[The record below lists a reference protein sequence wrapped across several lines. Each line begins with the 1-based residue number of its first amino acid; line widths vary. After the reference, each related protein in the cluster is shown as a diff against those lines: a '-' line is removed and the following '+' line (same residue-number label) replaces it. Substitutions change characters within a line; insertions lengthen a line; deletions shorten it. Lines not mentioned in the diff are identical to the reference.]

1 MHKAADGLFEL
12 IGKRAIGWTISA
24 SLPLCY
30 LRKDGILDAGIP
42 KKDDSVSFRH
52 PSGAADAIVVIPLRQ
67 VAAEIRNGRVA
78 ADAMRPAPKR
88 TPLEPSLPPL
98 VRAYVVK
105 ELAYRNF
112 RGDVDTVPAGETYL
126 PQPAFDRASPPGR
139 RHAVPSASQ
148 ARRASRSRRRRQALS
163 RRRTGAAQS
172 ATLSCGV
179 GHVIE
184 TTFPTQ
190 SRLAQFRASSFDAV
204 DNTIELTFATSTPVR
219 RRSSY
224 GDYYDEVLTISAD
237 AIDISRIDAGSVPL
251 LNSHRIESLAD
262 VVGNILP
269 NTVRIATGA
278 ASVRAKL
285 STARGD
291 ADVVT
296 KVRDGVIT
304 SCSVG
309 YAINQFNIEDRAGD
323 VPVRR
328 ITKWTV
334 LEISLVATPAD
345 PFAKIRGGEL
355 YGAALQAMPRN
366 RTEFVCEPFSCT
378 VIPG

>member
-1 MHKAADGLFEL
+1 
-12 IGKRAIGWTISA
+12 
-24 SLPLCY
+24 
-30 LRKDGILDAGIP
+30 
-42 KKDDSVSFRH
+42 
-52 PSGAADAIVVIPLRQ
+52 
-67 VAAEIRNGRVA
+67 
-78 ADAMRPAPKR
+78 
-88 TPLEPSLPPL
+88 
-98 VRAYVVK
+98 
-105 ELAYRNF
+105 
-112 RGDVDTVPAGETYL
+112 
-126 PQPAFDRASPPGR
+126 
-139 RHAVPSASQ
+139 
-148 ARRASRSRRRRQALS
+148 
-163 RRRTGAAQS
+163 
-172 ATLSCGV
+172 
-179 GHVIE
+179 VIE

-190 SRLAQFRASSFDAV
+190 SRFAQFRASSFDAV

-355 YGAALQAMPRN
+355 YGAALQAMPRK
-366 RTEFVCEPFSCT
+366 RAEFVCEPFEHV
-378 VIPG
+378 VIPR